1 MIVKKNNIQFP
12 KCYAARSNN
21 DDVIYNSSS
30 GGIFTEI
37 AVWVLS
43 KDGVVFGAMI
53 NQDNKVVHSCVK
65 DLKDLD
71 SLKGSKYVQSS
82 LGDTFKKIKEVLNSD
97 KYVLFCGTP
106 CQVAGLKKYVGK
118 ATDKLILLDIVCHGV
133 PSPKLLEKYIE
144 YQEKRYSAGVTELN
158 FREKKYGWENY
169 SMFLKF
175 ENKKQYRKVGYNDP
189 YMRMFLSNAFLRPA
203 CYECQFKKILKSGDI
218 TLADFW
224 GIKNI
229 YPQFNDNKG
238 VSLVLINNEKG
249 EKIVREI
256 YQKIKLVEV
265 DLEKSINGNPS
276 IIMSSKMSEKRQ
288 VAFENIDELSFKK
301 LYYKTCV
308 PLWREKFRRIKYKLK
323 KEI

>member
-1 MIVKKNNIQFP
+1 M
-12 KCYAARSNN
+12 
-21 DDVIYNSSS
+21 
-30 GGIFTEI
+30 
-37 AVWVLS
+37 
-43 KDGVVFGAMI
+43 
-53 NQDNKVVHSCVK
+53 
-65 DLKDLD
+65 
-71 SLKGSKYVQSS
+71 
-82 LGDTFKKIKEVLNSD
+82 
-97 KYVLFCGTP
+97 
-106 CQVAGLKKYVGK
+106 
-118 ATDKLILLDIVCHGV
+118 
-133 PSPKLLEKYIE
+133 
-144 YQEKRYSAGVTELN
+144 
-158 FREKKYGWENY
+158 
-169 SMFLKF
+169 
-175 ENKKQYRKVGYNDP
+175 GYNDP

-256 YQKIKLVEV
+256 YHKIKLVEV